1 MCREYIDLIKLSLR
15 QVEAPYYKLTTTYEP
30 SGIVRERVFC
40 YELYHKIRSNMRSH
54 HRLSLNGEIQKQG
67 HIDFEKKDRKNPDF
81 VFHVPG
87 THEHNT
93 LIVEVKGK
101 IVDEIKKDFTTLLT
115 FVNKYDYMAGIFI
128 LYNHSFEELIS
139 NMGSSMKPL
148 RVKPKA
154 DAVYVLSIKQ
164 AGDTCEERLLSRV

>member
-1 MCREYIDLIKLSLR
+1 MNR
-15 QVEAPYYKLTTTYEP
+15 QVSLGKGFSATNSIIRFAP
-30 SGIVRERVFC
+30 
-40 YELYHKIRSNMRSH
+40 NMQSH
-54 HRLSLNGEIQKQG
+54 HMLSLNGEIQKQG

-115 FVNKYDYMAGIFI
+115 FVNKYDYRAGIFI
-128 LYNHSFEELIS
+128 CIITILKN
-139 NMGSSMKPL
+139 
-148 RVKPKA
+148 
-154 DAVYVLSIKQ
+154 
-164 AGDTCEERLLSRV
+164 